1 MAVQLQPITILS
13 SNYKILTK
21 MLTSWLLP
29 ALPSV
34 RSLPSSAL
42 FGAAPFQGGGS
53 DPLGGGIS
61 PLCWLSD
68 FLFSLDFFHAYDR
81 VCLVWVDCMLKAMEF
96 GPVLH
101 QWISTLRR
109 GVTAS

>member
-1 MAVQLQPITILS
+1 MAVQLQPITLLS

-42 FGAAPFQGGGS
+42 FGATPFQGGGG
-53 DPLGGGIS
+53 DPLVAEY
-61 PLCWLSD
+61 LHQCRLSG
-68 FLFSLDFFHAYDR
+68 FSLAWTFSMHMTG
-81 VCLVWVDCMLKAMEF
+81 CVWC
-96 GPVLH
+96 G
-101 QWISTLRR
+101 W
-109 GVTAS
+109 TAC